1 VARYSEKYSGLE
13 RKIAHLLVRTA
24 MAIGVVVVAAY
35 PVDWTV
41 WRLRVAFGGGM
52 DTVQV
57 HHYTVAELKNNK
69 EDYYIDG
76 TTAVDCSK
84 SLFPEAG
91 SGACWWV
98 RRHTEDMTK
107 F

>member
-1 VARYSEKYSGLE
+1 MADYSGLE
-13 RKIAHLLVRTA
+13 RKIARVLVRTA
-24 MAIGVVVVAAY
+24 IGIGIVVIAAY
-35 PVDWTV
+35 PLDWAV
-41 WRLRVAFGGGM
+41 WRVRLALGGGM

-57 HHYTVAELKNNK
+57 NHYTVAELKNGK
-69 EDYYIDG
+69 ENYYDDG
-76 TTAVDCSK
+76 TNSVDCSK

-98 RRHTEDMTK
+98 RRHTDVIAK

>member
-1 VARYSEKYSGLE
+1 VADYSRLEK
-13 RKIAHLLVRTA
+13 KIAHLLVRTA
-24 MAIGVVVVAAY
+24 IGIGIVVGAAY
-35 PVDWTV
+35 PLDWVV
-41 WRLRVAFGGGM
+41 WRVRVAAGGGM

-57 HHYTVAELKNNK
+57 NHYTVADLKNNK

-76 TTAVDCSK
+76 TTTVDCSK

-98 RRHTEDMTK
+98 RRHTDVIAEY
-107 F
+107 